1 MESTEMNPLEA
12 KAERRRR
19 QAGMTLI
26 ELLAVLGVLSS
37 LASIS
42 LPKYHEISEG
52 AKRARA
58 IGDLKSIQTA
68 LDTRD
73 SLPPDLPSIGATLI
87 DPWGQPY
94 QYTRFP
100 DAPPRVDRFGV
111 QVNSTYDLYSLGE
124 DGTSATSLNA
134 AASFDDVVRANDGGF
149 LAQAS
154 RY

>member
-1 MESTEMNPLEA
+1 MTSREA
-12 KAERRRR
+12 RAERRRR
-19 QAGMTLI
+19 QAGMTMI

-37 LASIS
+37 LATIS
-42 LPKYHEISEG
+42 VPKYHEISEG

-68 LDTRD
+68 IDTRD
-73 SLPPDLPSIGATLI
+73 SLPSSLASIGVTLV

-94 QYTRFP
+94 QYAKFP
-100 DAPPRVDRFGV
+100 LQPPRIDRFGV

-124 DGTSATSLNA
+124 DGVSSTSLNA
-134 AASFDDVVRANDGGF
+134 ASSLDDIVRANDGGF